1 MPLGAGGAQLAGEPA
16 LISSSV
22 FKPEEGTKT
31 SDRPLL
37 VIVGPTAAG
46 KSALGVRL
54 ARALDGEVIS
64 ADSMQVYRGFDIGT
78 GKPTAEEQQ
87 GVKHHLIDVV
97 DGHERYS
104 SARFVEDAEPII
116 ADLRRRGRLP
126 IVVGGTGL
134 YVRALLHGLFP
145 TPPADEALRARH
157 EQERER
163 DGVEALHQRLRA
175 VDPESA
181 ETLDPRDFVRISR
194 ALEIHAQLGRP
205 ASQLRREHAF
215 APWRHRALLLG
226 LRLPL
231 PALKER
237 IHARV
242 DRMLADGWLDE
253 VRDLCQAGYQQSHPM
268 GALGYRHLAAHL
280 RGEAELEDAVR
291 LTKRDT
297 WRFSR
302 RQRNWFSQE
311 VGLLWADEAGVL
323 DASELAQRLE
333 MLATEPSA

>member
-1 MPLGAGGAQLAGEPA
+1 MLAEK
-16 LISSSV
+16 LVLSSSTSV
-22 FKPEEGTKT
+22 FAPPQGTQSSAK
-31 SDRPLL
+31 PLL
-37 VIVGPTAAG
+37 VIVGPTAVG
-46 KSALGVRL
+46 KSALGMRL
-54 ARALDGEVIS
+54 ARSLEGEVVS

-78 GKPTAEEQQ
+78 GKPSLEERQ
-87 GVKHHLIDVV
+87 GVPHHLLDVV

-104 SARFVEDAEPII
+104 AARFVADAEPII
-116 ADLRRRGRLP
+116 AALHRRGRLP
-126 IVVGGTGL
+126 IIVGGTGL

-157 EQERER
+157 EETRAR

-194 ALEIHAQLGRP
+194 ALEIYEQLGKP
-205 ASQLRREHAF
+205 ASLLRREHAF
-215 APWRHRALLLG
+215 APWRHRALLLA

-231 PALKER
+231 PQLKER
-237 IHARV
+237 IHGRV
-242 DRMLADGWLDE
+242 DGMLAEGWLDE
-253 VRDLCQAGYQQSHPM
+253 VRDLCQAGYEQSHPM
-268 GALGYRHLAAHL
+268 GALGYRQLAAHL
-280 RGEAELEDAVR
+280 RGELTLEDAIR

-311 VGLLWADEAGVL
+311 AGVLWADGAGAL
-323 DASELAQRLE
+323 DPSELAQRLR
-333 MLATEPSA
+333 MLAAEPSA